1 MPPRFSASGNV
12 SAGLL
17 MYRRGQNGIEV
28 LLAHPGGPFFRHRDE
43 GAWTIPKGR
52 PSPGEQ
58 LEEAAIRE
66 FKEETGLPVAEPLLP
81 LGEIKQKSGKTVH
94 AWAFEGDL
102 PPGYVPASNAFRV
115 EWPPRSGRLQ
125 RFPEV
130 DRAEFFQVPEA
141 RAKINP
147 AQRPLIDRLCAL
159 LGNRG
164 GRDGPDRVDEGP
176 TG

>member
-1 MPPRFSASGNV
+1 MAHRFSASGNV
-12 SAGLL
+12 SAGLV
-17 MYRRGQNGIEV
+17 MYRRAPNGLEV

-52 PSPGEQ
+52 PSPGEELQ
-58 LEEAAIRE
+58 AAAIRE
-66 FKEETGLPVAEPLLP
+66 FQEETGLPVKEPLLP

-130 DRAEFFQVPEA
+130 DRAEFFGADQA

-147 AQRPLIDRLCAL
+147 AQRALIDRLCAL
-159 LGNRG
+159 IGA
-164 GRDGPDRVDEGP
+164 
-176 TG
+176 

>member
-1 MPPRFSASGNV
+1 
-12 SAGLL
+12 
-17 MYRRGQNGIEV
+17 MYRRRDGGLEV
-28 LLAHPGGPFFRHRDE
+28 LLAHPGGPFFRHRDL

-52 PSPGEQ
+52 PAEGEA
-58 LEEAAIRE
+58 LEEAAARE
-66 FKEETGLPVAEPLLP
+66 FQEETGLTVGQPLLP
-81 LGEIKQKSGKTVH
+81 LGDIKQKSGKTVH

-130 DRAEFFQVPEA
+130 DRAEFFSVAEA

-159 LGNRG
+159 LGLEE
-164 GRDGPDRVDEGP
+164 PHA
-176 TG
+176 TGV

>member
-1 MPPRFSASGNV
+1 MASAS
-12 SAGLL
+12 AGVL
-17 MYRRGQNGIEV
+17 MYRRTDRGLEV
-28 LLAHPGGPFFRHRDE
+28 LLAHPGGPFFVKKDA
-43 GAWTIPKGR
+43 GGWTIPKGE
-52 PSPGEQ
+52 PAPGEA
-58 LEEAAIRE
+58 LEAAAARE
-66 FKEETGLPVAEPLLP
+66 FTEETGLPVTGPLAS
-81 LGEIKQKSGKTVH
+81 LGEVRQKGGKTVH

>member
-1 MPPRFSASGNV
+1 MAHRFSASGNV

-17 MYRRGQNGIEV
+17 MYRLGPDGAPQI
-28 LLAHPGGPFFRHRDE
+28 LLAHPGGPFFRRRDE

-52 PSPGEQ
+52 PAPD
-58 LEEAAIRE
+58 EELQAAAVRE
-66 FKEETGLPVAEPLLP
+66 FQEETGLPVGGPLLP

-102 PPGYVPASNAFRV
+102 PPDYVLASNAFRV

-130 DRAEFFQVPEA
+130 DRAEFFDVPA
-141 RAKINP
+141 ALAKINP

-159 LGNRG
+159 LAGTPRS
-164 GRDGPDRVDEGP
+164 EEA
-176 TG
+176 